1 MDLHPQDYDDLVHGQ
16 SMVEQWRR
24 SDHAVAVAAELMKLH
39 GGTVP
44 MSELLWAGAEAF
56 LPRQWNAGRAAEPAD
71 AAAEVY
77 DRWRRLTDRRLQR
90 QRQAEAAR
98 AEQARQEQADGNK
111 S

>member
-1 MDLHPQDYDDLVHGQ
+1 MDLDPQDYDDLLHGQ
-16 SMVEQWRR
+16 SMVERWRR

-56 LPRQWNAGRAAEPAD
+56 LPRQWHAGRAAEPAV
-71 AAAEVY
+71 AAFEVY
-77 DRWRRLTDRRLQR
+77 DRWRRLQERRLQR
-90 QRQAEAAR
+90 KL
-98 AEQARQEQADGNK
+98 RQEQADGK

>member
-1 MDLHPQDYDDLVHGQ
+1 MDLDPQDYDDLLHGQ
-16 SMVEQWRR
+16 SMVERWRR

-56 LPRQWNAGRAAEPAD
+56 LPRQWQAGRAAEPP
-71 AAAEVY
+71 AAAFEVY
-77 DRWRRLTDRRLQR
+77 DRWRRLQERRLQR
-90 QRQAEAAR
+90 KQQ
-98 AEQARQEQADGNK
+98 QQEQADGK

>member
-1 MDLHPQDYDDLVHGQ
+1 MELHPQDYDDLLHGQ
-16 SMVEQWRR
+16 SMVEMWRR

-56 LPRQWNAGRAAEPAD
+56 LPRQWNAGRAAEPPV
-71 AAAEVY
+71 AAAEIY
-77 DRWRRLTDRRLQR
+77 ERWRRLHERRLRR
-90 QRQAEAAR
+90 Q
-98 AEQARQEQADGNK
+98 QEADGK

>member
-1 MDLHPQDYDDLVHGQ
+1 MNLEPQDYDDLLHGQ
-16 SMVEQWRR
+16 SMVERWRR

-56 LPRQWNAGRAAEPAD
+56 LPRQWQAGRASEPAI
-71 AAAEVY
+71 AAAEIY
-77 DRWRRLTDRRLQR
+77 DRWRRLQERRLQR
-90 QRQAEAAR
+90 RQE
-98 AEQARQEQADGNK
+98 QEQADGK